1 MEKDNTPNSPAD
13 KASEEYLNQ
22 YIRLRTV
29 LDSLESISLYYSLS
43 GKSEGEKIKR
53 FKKLERILKP
63 ALKEITELAAPKPK
77 KTARMVAMDDG
88 NNNGCPP
95 GYCNCN
101 GVCVPSA
108 SRLW

>member
-1 MEKDNTPNSPAD
+1 MDKDNAPNSTTD

-22 YIRLRTV
+22 YVKLRTA

-43 GKSEGEKIKR
+43 GNSESEKIKR
-53 FKKLERILKP
+53 FKKIERILKP
-63 ALKEITELAAPKPK
+63 ALKEITELAVPRPK
-77 KTARMVAMDDG
+77 KTTKMMAMAD

-101 GVCVPSA
+101 GICVPYNCPG
-108 SRLW
+108 

>member
-1 MEKDNTPNSPAD
+1 MVKNNTPNSPAD

-22 YIRLRTV
+22 YVKLRTV

-53 FKKLERILKP
+53 FKKIERILKP
-63 ALKEITELAAPKPK
+63 ALKEITELAVPKPK
-77 KTARMVAMDDG
+77 KSTMMMAMAE

-101 GVCVPSA
+101 GVCVPYDCPG
-108 SRLW
+108 